1 MKFIKQIIFIL
12 IIFLKTE
19 TLLSENSLFSVNNIQ
34 VEKTDKITN
43 KGLAD
48 LAIKKGFNQL
58 ISKILLKNDIDQ
70 LQNLDFATIR
80 RLVNYYQV
88 ASTPNEDLSKE
99 LVNFSVMFDKGKIHD
114 LFYKKGISY
123 SEISD
128 KDLFVLPIL
137 IKNDEIFIFN
147 NNLFYKNWNQ
157 IKNNELIEFILPL
170 ENIEIIENISRNKEN
185 LLDLNL
191 EDLFREYSNKNL
203 AVVLIEDNKSGNE
216 KVYIKTRINGKKI
229 SKNINLNSKNL
240 KSEKFYEKA
249 IVELRAELINLV
261 KSVNL
266 IDIRTPSF
274 LNVELNLNNKSNL
287 VLLKSR
293 IKTIDSIENI
303 FVQEFNKDSM
313 RLRIKYLGK
322 LQKIIDQ
329 LKNKKV
335 DLKLVND
342 QWIIKTL

>member
-70 LQNLDFATIR
+70 LQNLDFAIIR

-88 ASTPNEDLSKE
+88 SSTPNEDLSKE